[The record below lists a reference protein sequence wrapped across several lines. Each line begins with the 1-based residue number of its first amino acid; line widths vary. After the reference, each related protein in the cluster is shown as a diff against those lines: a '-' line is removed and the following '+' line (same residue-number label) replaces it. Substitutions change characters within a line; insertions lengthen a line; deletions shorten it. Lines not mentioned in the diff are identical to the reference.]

1 MGRHERR
8 GMVSGGVE
16 PVRDFLYT
24 NPAAACAK
32 DQCLMKYLTSGNV
45 QIEFFDAFNKRTKP
59 LKLRS
64 ALADNQLAPVIALL
78 KRFKLL

>member
-1 MGRHERR
+1 
-8 GMVSGGVE
+8 MVSGGVE

-32 DQCLMKYLTSGNV
+32 DQCLMKYLTSSSV
-45 QIEFFDAFNKRTKP
+45 QIEFFDALNERTEP
-59 LKLRS
+59 LELRS
-64 ALADNQLAPVIALL
+64 ALEKNQLTPVIALL

>member
-1 MGRHERR
+1 
-8 GMVSGGVE
+8 MVSGGVE

-45 QIEFFDAFNKRTKP
+45 QIEFFDAFNNAQNP
-59 LKLRS
+59 LSYVAHWQINNLR
-64 ALADNQLAPVIALL
+64 LL
-78 KRFKLL
+78 SLY

>member
-1 MGRHERR
+1 
-8 GMVSGGVE
+8 MVPGGVE

-24 NPAAACAK
+24 NSDSACAK
-32 DQCLMKYLTSGNV
+32 DQCLMKYLTSSSV

-64 ALADNQLAPVIALL
+64 ALAENQLAPVIALL

>member
-8 GMVSGGVE
+8 GMVPGGVE

-32 DQCLMKYLTSGNV
+32 DQCLMKYLTSSSV
-45 QIEFFDAFNKRTKP
+45 QIEFFNALNERTEP
-59 LKLRS
+59 LELRR
-64 ALADNQLAPVIALL
+64 ALAENQLAPVIALF

>member
-1 MGRHERR
+1 
-8 GMVSGGVE
+8 MVPGGVE

-24 NPAAACAK
+24 NSAAACAK
-32 DQCLMKYLTSGNV
+32 DQCLMKYLTSSSV

-64 ALADNQLAPVIALL
+64 ALAENQLAPVIALL